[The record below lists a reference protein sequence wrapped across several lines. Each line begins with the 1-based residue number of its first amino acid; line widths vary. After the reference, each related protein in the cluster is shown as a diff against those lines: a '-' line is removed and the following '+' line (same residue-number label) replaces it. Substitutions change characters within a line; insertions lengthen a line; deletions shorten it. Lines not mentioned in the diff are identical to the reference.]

1 MPLLPPGA
9 QSPSTRRPQ
18 VSAAERAGPMAH
30 WGRFLLMLLPIPALV
45 FHVPLWIEQFTSI
58 EFPVH
63 LKGVVVITGAS
74 SGIGRHAALALDA
87 GGMTVFAGVRSREAA
102 ESLLAARPSIRTI
115 LWDVTSAEQTDAAV
129 AAVSAAMRAEGLQLA
144 GLVNNA
150 GISHRMPLELDS
162 LESIR
167 GLYDVNLFGAIRA
180 TKAFLPLMR
189 ESAGRVVFISS
200 LAGLVA
206 QKGSAAYSGSKFA
219 LEATADALRL
229 ELAPWQISVSIV
241 EPGFVRTAIAQKQTG
256 ESAGAAARSA
266 AHPSA
271 PLYAAWVEAADARRL
286 RMEEKAAAPFVVS
299 SAIAHA
305 LAAPRPRT
313 RYAVANVDGTPAWAI
328 SWLVWLL
335 PDRLQDRFIF
345 SRK

>member
-1 MPLLPPGA
+1 MTRIESDEPP
-9 QSPSTRRPQ
+9 PQ
-18 VSAAERAGPMAH
+18 
-30 WGRFLLMLLPIPALV
+30 
-45 FHVPLWIEQFTSI
+45 
-58 EFPVH
+58 
-63 LKGVVVITGAS
+63 
-74 SGIGRHAALALDA
+74 
-87 GGMTVFAGVRSREAA
+87 
-102 ESLLAARPSIRTI
+102 
-115 LWDVTSAEQTDAAV
+115 
-129 AAVSAAMRAEGLQLA
+129 
-144 GLVNNA
+144 
-150 GISHRMPLELDS
+150 
-162 LESIR
+162 
-167 GLYDVNLFGAIRA
+167 
-180 TKAFLPLMR
+180 AFLPLMR